1 MTFDLTGIET
11 QILTGVGIAIGGMLI
26 AFGQR
31 LLAWMNVKLSVAQ
44 KAELEDNAGKALAF
58 GISQA
63 QHEIAAK
70 GWDHIDV
77 KDHVLAA
84 ATAYAIDKFPD
95 SLARVGVD
103 TSKPIEATQK
113 LADVMERK
121 FPEAVTVAAASP
133 ATPEVPEPVV
143 PVVDVKALVR

>member
-11 QILTGVGIAIGGMLI
+11 QILTAVGIVLGGVMI

-44 KAELEDNAGKALAF
+44 KAELEDSASKALAF

-63 QHEIAAK
+63 QHEIGVK

-77 KDHVLAA
+77 KNQVIET
-84 ATAYAIDKFPD
+84 ATAYAIKKFPD

-103 TSKPIEATQK
+103 TSKPLLAAER
-113 LADVMERK
+113 LADVMKRK
-121 FPEAVTVAAASP
+121 FPEAIAAAAVSP
-133 ATPEVPEPVV
+133 ATPEPE
-143 PVVDVKALVR
+143 VKAIVP